1 MVKYLPDGLSIA
13 LRLVFRIFYIKKK
26 NKKKKKLLIFFI
38 CNSIDVES
46 K

>member
-1 MVKYLPDGLSIA
+1 MVEYLPDGLSLA
-13 LRLVFRIFYIKKK
+13 LRLVFR
-26 NKKKKKLLIFFI
+26 IFFI